1 MRSSES
7 IDSHSYFAGIASKIE
22 HSMKLYKM
30 IILRRVLSATL
41 IAFYLCMSISTD
53 RAYAQDIESV
63 AAPAEVQVGAYILR
77 LNNVSQKDGTF
88 DVDMWVW
95 FRWKDA
101 NLRPYESFEISNGRI
116 ESRSEAVVSQD
127 AGMNYTSVRV
137 QAAVFHDY
145 DVKRFP
151 MDSHT
156 LRINIEDQNLDT
168 SGLVYA
174 VDKNTAIDPDLKVP
188 GWTVKLG
195 PETVEDHEYPTNYG
209 LVSSGAATA
218 TYSRLGFTVDLLRE
232 GFGPLF
238 KQFWMSGLSV
248 LLGLLAFRVKATD
261 LDARF
266 GLGVG
271 SIFAASANA
280 FVIADSLPQSTDITL
295 AEQINFLA
303 IGTIFL
309 CVSISIWSLRICY
322 QGKDSA
328 SERLDAW
335 AMAIIASL
343 YICANIAVAMFS
355 L

>member
-1 MRSSES
+1 MS
-7 IDSHSYFAGIASKIE
+7 
-22 HSMKLYKM
+22 L
-30 IILRRVLSATL
+30 LRYILSAAL
-41 IAFYLCMSISTD
+41 LSLCLYVSTSVD
-53 RAYAQDIESV
+53 QANAQNSETP
-63 AAPAEVQVGAYILR
+63 AGPAEVQVGAYILR

-88 DVDMWVW
+88 EVDMWLW
-95 FRWKDA
+95 FRWKDS

-116 ESRSEAVVSQD
+116 ENQSEAVVTQD

-137 QAAVFHDY
+137 QAIVFHDY
-145 DVKRFP
+145 DVKHFP
-151 MDSHT
+151 MDSHV
-156 LRINIEDQNLDT
+156 LNIDIEDQNLDKT
-168 SGLVYA
+168 GLVYVA
-174 VDKNTAIDPDLKVP
+174 DKSTAIDPDLKVP
-188 GWTVKLG
+188 GWSVKLG
-195 PETVEDHEYPTNYG
+195 PETVESHEYPTNYG
-209 LVSSGAATA
+209 LVESGATSA
-218 TYSRLGFTVDLLRE
+218 TYSRLVFEVDLLRE

-280 FVIADSLPQSTDITL
+280 FVVADSLPQSTAVTL

-322 QGKDSA
+322 QGKDA
-328 SERLDAW
+328 TSERLDAW
-335 AMAIIASL
+335 AMTVIASL
-343 YICANIAVAMFS
+343 YICANIAAVLFN

>member
-1 MRSSES
+1 MPR
-7 IDSHSYFAGIASKIE
+7 
-22 HSMKLYKM
+22 
-30 IILRRVLSATL
+30 LRQFLSAAL
-41 IAFYLCMSISTD
+41 MFLSLGLSALGNS
-53 RAYAQDIESV
+53 AQAQDSEGGL
-63 AAPAEVQVGAYILR
+63 APAEVQVGAYIMR

-95 FRWKDA
+95 FHWKDS
-101 NLRPYESFEISNGRI
+101 NLRPYESFEISKGQI
-116 ESRSEAVVSQD
+116 QSRSDAIVSQD

-137 QAAVFHDY
+137 QATIFHDY

-151 MDSHT
+151 MDSHN
-156 LRINIEDQNLDT
+156 LSINIEDQNLDT
-168 SGLVYA
+168 NALVY
-174 VDKNTAIDPDLKVP
+174 VTDKNTAIDPDLKVP

-195 PETVEDHEYPTNYG
+195 PETIENHEYSTNYG
-209 LVSSGAATA
+209 LASSGAATS
-218 TYSRLGFTVDLLRE
+218 TYSRLMFKVDLLRE

-280 FVIADSLPQSTDITL
+280 FVIADSLPQSTDVTL

-322 QGKDSA
+322 KGKDAA

-343 YICANIAVAMFS
+343 YIGANIAVALLS

>member
-1 MRSSES
+1 MT
-7 IDSHSYFAGIASKIE
+7 
-22 HSMKLYKM
+22 L
-30 IILRRVLSATL
+30 LRHMLSAAL
-41 IAFYLCMSISTD
+41 IAFCLCMLTSVYQ
-53 RAYAQDIESV
+53 AHAESSEIDAGPV
-63 AAPAEVQVGAYILR
+63 EVQVGAYILR
-77 LNNVSQKDGTF
+77 LSNVSQKDGTF
-88 DVDMWVW
+88 EVDMWVW

-116 ESRSEAVVSQD
+116 ENRSEAVVTQD

-137 QAAVFHDY
+137 QATVFHDY
-145 DVKRFP
+145 DVRRFP
-151 MDSHT
+151 MDSHI
-156 LRINIEDQNLDT
+156 LNINIEDQNLDK
-168 SGLVYA
+168 SGLVYV
-174 VDKNTAIDPDLKVP
+174 VDKSTAIDPDLQVP
-188 GWTVKLG
+188 GWAVKLG
-195 PETVEDHEYPTNYG
+195 PETVESHEYPTNYG
-209 LVSSGAATA
+209 LVSSGAMSA
-218 TYSRLGFTVDLLRE
+218 TYSRLVFEVDLLRE

-280 FVIADSLPQSTDITL
+280 FVIADSLPQSTAVTL

-322 QGKDSA
+322 EGKDA
-328 SERLDAW
+328 TSERLDAR
-335 AMAIIASL
+335 AMAIIASI
-343 YICANIAVAMFS
+343 YIGTNIVVVLFN